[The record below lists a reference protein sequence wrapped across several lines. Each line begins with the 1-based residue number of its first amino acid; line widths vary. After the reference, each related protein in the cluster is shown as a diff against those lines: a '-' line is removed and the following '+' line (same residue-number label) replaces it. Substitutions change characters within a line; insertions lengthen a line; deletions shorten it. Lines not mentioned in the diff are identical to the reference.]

1 MRYQVFNSLAP
12 TAKPILS
19 APWRWLAFSLSNLLS
34 LNWKC
39 CRLVD
44 SLTGETLMEW
54 SLATGPIVL
63 GQNAAIASVMRT
75 PAGHTHALY
84 FGTTAYAA
92 GCEPPGGHRPVTI
105 IQDVEHVE
113 IADQPLGFTPKHHR
127 LIMKGVYTGCW
138 TTSEGDEPSPV
149 LLHGQRGIQAAHL
162 INESILIDE
171 RQKIE
176 AAGGRVV

>member
-1 MRYQVFNSLAP
+1 MRYTVFNSLSP
-12 TAKPILS
+12 TAKPFVS
-19 APWRWLAFSLSNLLS
+19 VPWRWLAFSLSNLLS

-54 SLATGPIVL
+54 SMATGPIVL
-63 GQNAAIASVMRT
+63 GKNAAFANVRQT
-75 PAGHTHALY
+75 PVGHTHTLY

-105 IQDVEHVE
+105 IQGGEHAE
-113 IADQPLGFTPKHHR
+113 IADQPLDFTPKHHR
-127 LIMKGVYTGCW
+127 LITQGVYAGYW
-138 TTSEGDEPSPV
+138 TTSEDDAPSPV
-149 LLHGQRGIQAAHL
+149 LLLGQRGIHAAHL

-176 AAGGRVV
+176 AAGGRVL